1 MRLRSVFGLA
11 LRAAPG
17 HLIGYV
23 LLVVASGAA
32 PVAGAWL
39 TRVVID
45 RIVGGG
51 GQGSGGL
58 GGGTGGGGL
67 GGGGI
72 DGGEFGGGGP
82 VGAYLGPAVL
92 LAGVGVL
99 LGATPHLAAYLRQEL
114 DRRAGRT
121 AQRRLLEAVDRLSGL
136 RRFEDPEYLDRLR
149 LAQQTGDL
157 TCGEVVDGTLGVLRS
172 AITVAGFAVS
182 LALLGP
188 WVTAFMLAGG
198 VPTVLAELGLAR
210 QRARMFWRIGPVQ
223 RREMFYT
230 HLLTTIGVAKELR
243 LFAATPFLHARIL
256 TDRATADAARR
267 RVDRIHAVVQTAL
280 AVLAAAIAGAGLLWA
295 VAAARDGRLTA
306 GDVVVFVTAIAGVQA
321 ALATLADDG
330 ARVHFALEN
339 FAHYETV
346 VGAGPDQ
353 PSGTRAPA
361 PLREG
366 IELRDVWF
374 RYSDEHPWVLR
385 GVDLVIPRGTAVA
398 LVGRNGSGK
407 STLVKLLCRF
417 YDPTRGA
424 ILWDGVDLREFDVAA
439 LRRHIGAVFQDY
451 VAYDLTAA
459 ENIALS
465 EVDGKGRVAATAK
478 NTAPPEVD
486 GRERV
491 AVAAKNTAPPE
502 MDSRE
507 RVDAAAEN
515 IALSE
520 VDGRERVDAA
530 AKNTAPP
537 EMDSRERVDAAAENT
552 ALPEVDGRERVGVA
566 AEDIALSDVDNIV
579 RVRAAAEAAGV
590 HGTVERLPRGYDT
603 LLSRVFAAGEEDH
616 PEAGVVLSGGQW
628 QRLALARA
636 LYHAGRDLMV
646 LDEPSAGLDA
656 EAEQAVH
663 RTLLESAADSTK
675 LLVSHRLSAVRQAD
689 HVVVLDAG
697 AVVERGD
704 HASLVAAG
712 GEYARLFTLQAAGY
726 Q

>member
-23 LLVVASGAA
+23 VLVVASGTA

-39 TRVVID
+39 TRVVVD
-45 RIVGGG
+45 RIVGGGQSGSGQGVG

-58 GGGTGGGGL
+58 GDGVFSGG
-67 GGGGI
+67 
-72 DGGEFGGGGP
+72 
-82 VGAYLGPAVL
+82 YLGPAAL
-92 LAGVGVL
+92 LAGVGVV

-210 QRARMFWRIGPVQ
+210 QRARMYWRIGPVQ

-256 TDRATADAARR
+256 TDRATADTARR
-267 RVDRIHAVVQTAL
+267 RVDRVHAVVQTVL

-295 VAAARDGRLTA
+295 VAAARDGRLTP

-353 PSGTRAPA
+353 PSGTRVPA

-385 GVDLVIPRGTAVA
+385 GVDLVIPRGAAVA

-451 VAYDLTAA
+451 VTYDLTAA

-465 EVDGKGRVAATAK
+465 EVDGANETRKTSTAIK
-478 NTAPPEVD
+478 NIT
-486 GRERV
+486 
-491 AVAAKNTAPPE
+491 
-502 MDSRE
+502 
-507 RVDAAAEN
+507 
-515 IALSE
+515 
-520 VDGRERVDAA
+520 
-530 AKNTAPP
+530 
-537 EMDSRERVDAAAENT
+537 
-552 ALPEVDGRERVGVA
+552 
-566 AEDIALSDVDNIV
+566 LSDVDGADETKKI
-579 RVRAAAEAAGV
+579 RAAAEAAGV
-590 HGTVERLPRGYDT
+590 HETVERLPRGYDT

-704 HASLVAAG
+704 HTSLLAAG

>member
-17 HLIGYV
+17 RLTGYV
-23 LLVVASGAA
+23 LLVLATGAA

-39 TRVVID
+39 TRTVID
-45 RIVGGG
+45 DLIAGR
-51 GQGSGGL
+51 
-58 GGGTGGGGL
+58 
-67 GGGGI
+67 
-72 DGGEFGGGGP
+72 
-82 VGAYLGPAVL
+82 AYLGPAAL

-99 LGATPHLAAYLRQEL
+99 LGATPHLATYLRHEL

-121 AQRRLLEAVDRLSGL
+121 AQRRLLDAVDRLAGL
-136 RRFEDPEYLDRLR
+136 RRFEDPDYLDRLR

-157 TCGEVVDGTLGVLRS
+157 TCGEVVDGALGVLRS
-172 AITVAGFAVS
+172 AVTIAGFAAS

-188 WVTAFMLAGG
+188 WVTAALLAGG

-210 QRARMFWRIGPVQ
+210 QRARMYWRIGPVQ

-256 TDRATADAARR
+256 TDRATADTARR
-267 RVDRIHAVVQTAL
+267 RVDRNHAAVQTVL
-280 AVLAAAIAGAGLLWA
+280 AVLAAAVAGAGLLWA
-295 VAAARDGRLTA
+295 VAAARDGRLTP
-306 GDVVVFVTAIAGVQA
+306 GDVVVFVTAVAGVQA

-339 FAHYETV
+339 FAHYQTV
-346 VGAGPDQ
+346 VGAGPDL
-353 PSGTRAPA
+353 PPGTRDPG
-361 PLREG
+361 PLRDA

-374 RYSDEHPWVLR
+374 RYTDEHPWVLR
-385 GVDLVIPRGTAVA
+385 GVNLVIPRGTAVA

-424 ILWDGVDLREFDVAA
+424 ILWDGTDLRELDVAA
-439 LRRHIGAVFQDY
+439 LRRHIGAVFQDH

-465 EVDGKGRVAATAK
+465 EVDDPATVRPAAT
-478 NTAPPEVD
+478 TAGAD
-486 GRERV
+486 GF
-491 AVAAKNTAPPE
+491 
-502 MDSRE
+502 
-507 RVDAAAEN
+507 
-515 IALSE
+515 
-520 VDGRERVDAA
+520 
-530 AKNTAPP
+530 
-537 EMDSRERVDAAAENT
+537 
-552 ALPEVDGRERVGVA
+552 
-566 AEDIALSDVDNIV
+566 V
-579 RVRAAAEAAGV
+579 R
-590 HGTVERLPRGYDT
+590 RLPRGYAT
-603 LLSRVFAAGEEDH
+603 LLSRVFATGEEDH

-636 LYHAGRDLMV
+636 LHHAGRDLMV

-656 EAEQAVH
+656 EAEQEVH
-663 RTLLESAADSTK
+663 RTLLDAATGSTC
-675 LLVSHRLSAVRQAD
+675 LLVSHRLNAVRHAD

-697 AVVERGD
+697 TVVEHGD
-704 HASLVAAG
+704 HTSLVAAG
-712 GEYARLFTLQAAGY
+712 GQYARLFAIQAEGY
-726 Q
+726 HPGPP